1 MKNSSEIVEMQDVE
15 PVMSTTEVL
24 GFNTPEQV
32 SETDEDLVVPP
43 TVSQSAYDVWKE
55 NPTADNLYAVTKD
68 LKPTID
74 SVIASMGAAGN
85 PQIAAKARVIAAKA
99 VRSYDPS
106 LQVGLPT
113 WVSNQL
119 RQLTRDVRK
128 SNSVLHVPDR
138 VFLDGYAIH
147 KAEAEFEDENG
158 REPTLEE
165 LADASHLSVKRIKTV
180 RNKMRKVGTENPD
193 VGENDS
199 PQAAVH
205 MPNYTQE
212 ALDYVYGDSDRTDK
226 LILEY
231 LTGYGGKGVFTPKE
245 VMQKLKLTPVQLTR
259 RKIRLAERIKEI
271 SNDLESLQ

>member
-1 MKNSSEIVEMQDVE
+1 MKNSSEIVETSSVE
-15 PVMSTTEVL
+15 PLLSTTDVL
-24 GFNTPEQV
+24 GFEPPEQV
-32 SETDEDLVVPP
+32 AEVDEDLVIPS
-43 TVSQSAYDVWKE
+43 TVSKSAYDTWKE
-55 NPTADNLYAVTKD
+55 NPTADNLYAVTKE

-74 SVIASMGAAGN
+74 SVIASMGASGN

-99 VRSYDPS
+99 VRSYDPAQ
-106 LQVGLPT
+106 QVGLPT
-113 WVSNQL
+113 WVSSQL

-138 VFLDGYAIH
+138 VFLDGYAIY

-165 LADASHLSVKRIKTV
+165 LADASHLSVKRIKSV

-259 RKIRLAERIKEI
+259 RKIRLAERIKSI